1 MGSTDNIPVNSGS
14 PSDENLSWRKIDI
27 NDRASNVSVDKAN
40 GLLRDLVNS
49 DTFFLEDSEV
59 FESSDYFAF
68 TRSSSIPDDHYN
80 PELEV
85 SAKINS
91 SGQLVVNG
99 TVGKSFEAIA
109 SYISSYDSQ
118 NYYPNQ
124 LDEVLRQK
132 ASSMFPNV
140 SFDDLDEKSKDLVWS
155 EVKSSKITWDLSL
168 SSTFILRALN

>member
-1 MGSTDNIPVNSGS
+1 M
-14 PSDENLSWRKIDI
+14 
-27 NDRASNVSVDKAN
+27 
-40 GLLRDLVNS
+40 LRDLVNS

-68 TRSSSIPDDHYN
+68 IRSSSIPDDHYN

-140 SFDDLDEKSKDLVWS
+140 SFDDLDEKSKDLVWA

-168 SSTFILRALN
+168 SSTFWSFGHQLNTELPISWARLQAYQLGDVVEFDGKLWESKTV